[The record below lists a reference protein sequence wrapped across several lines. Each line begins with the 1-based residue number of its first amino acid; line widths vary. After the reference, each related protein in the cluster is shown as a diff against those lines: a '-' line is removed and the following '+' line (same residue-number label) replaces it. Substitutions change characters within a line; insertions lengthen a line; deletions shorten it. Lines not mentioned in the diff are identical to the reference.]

1 MLVVGPTSCGKTHF
15 VRQALE
21 TEELKHS
28 PVEWYFNQH
37 QREYDIYARQRGKV
51 DMIKGLPDYDTDG
64 LVDLN
69 PGKKKIII
77 VLDDLME
84 EAKDSKLVSKLFT
97 QGRHRNVSVI
107 LILQN
112 AFPKGKYNAEI
123 SRNAMYMVLFRSPA
137 DREQMKRVGQRMFP
151 CQNDLF
157 MEIYRAE
164 TEKPY
169 GNILIDNK
177 PETLAGHQVLSN
189 IFGKTLCYNIGDA
202 LKTSCI
208 QDPEPMVEENWPE
221 LVVDDSILSEDN
233 KSDP

>member
-1 MLVVGPTSCGKTHF
+1 
-15 VRQALE
+15 
-21 TEELKHS
+21 
-28 PVEWYFNQH
+28 
-37 QREYDIYARQRGKV
+37 
-51 DMIKGLPDYDTDG
+51 
-64 LVDLN
+64 
-69 PGKKKIII
+69 
-77 VLDDLME
+77 ME

-189 IFGKTLCYNIGDA
+189 IFGKTLRYNIGDA

-208 QDPEPMVEENWPE
+208 KDPEPMVEENGPE
-221 LVVDDSILSEDN
+221 LVVGDSMFSEEN
-233 KSDP
+233 ESVPSMTPPPLLTPVSPLPHYPIWTPTPNAKRRKKKYKQATQKSKKCDMNEVNYTRQSIPNLRGDGFGGLGRCQSRIIMM